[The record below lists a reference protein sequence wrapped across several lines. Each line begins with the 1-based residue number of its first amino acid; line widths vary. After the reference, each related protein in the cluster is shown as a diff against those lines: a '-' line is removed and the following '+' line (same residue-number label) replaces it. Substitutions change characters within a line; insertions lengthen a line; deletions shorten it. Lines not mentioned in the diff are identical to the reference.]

1 MKDNA
6 YQTDIYAPEY
16 VKDIFD
22 KCSSRYI
29 KFSYWCSFGFTERW
43 RKQCVE
49 NMPEPTTA
57 TPSGYDLMAGTGE
70 VWPHLFNRFP
80 ETQKIT
86 SIDISSGMHELAM
99 DRLHKMRAHKIDFI
113 EDDVF
118 QSDLEDNSADFIICS
133 FGLKIF
139 NPEQHQKFAVLIA
152 RVLKPGGVL
161 SCVEASDPT
170 GWIFRPLY
178 NFHLKR
184 ILPLVEKFLLQGA
197 QDFSNIGQYT
207 ENFQNAEAF
216 SKMLKAQGLE
226 VTYKR
231 YFFGCATG
239 VFGRKPT

>member
-1 MKDNA
+1 MKNNTSQA
-6 YQTDIYAPEY
+6 DIYAPEY
-16 VKDIFD
+16 VKDVFD

-43 RKQCVE
+43 RKQCIE
-49 NMPEPTTA
+49 NMPVPATV

-80 ETQKIT
+80 DIKTVT
-86 SIDISSGMHELAM
+86 SIDISSGMHKLAL

-118 QSDLEDNSADFIICS
+118 QSGLKDHSADFIICS
-133 FGLKIF
+133 FGLKTF
-139 NPEQHQKFAVLIA
+139 NPEQHQKFSNLIA
-152 RVLKPGGVL
+152 RVLKPGGVF
-161 SCVEASDPT
+161 SFVEASDPK
-170 GWIFRPLY
+170 GWIFRPMY

-207 ENFQNAEAF
+207 ENFQNTEAF
-216 SKMLKAQGLE
+216 SEMLKEQGLE

-239 VFGRKPT
+239 VIGRKPA